1 MAFEYTC
8 ARGVATSAQRVAAVA
23 AIALVLVVMAACA
36 GSSTR
41 VPVGTLEP
49 DKFLFEQG
57 TAALNDRKWFTAREF
72 FRTLVDTYP
81 QSPYR
86 ADAKLGVGDT
96 YLGQGGGEGFVLAEN
111 EFREFLNFY
120 PTHKRADYA
129 HYKLAMTHFYQMHG
143 PERDQSKTRDAIKEL
158 TAFLERYPNSE
169 LRPEAQKNL
178 RIAKDRLSESEYR
191 VGYFYFRTQK
201 WYPGAIER
209 FISVLRSD
217 PEYTGRDAVYYYLAE
232 SLMKVERPAE
242 ALPYYEKL
250 IAEFEVSEYLEDAQK
265 RASEIKALM
274 AAAVKKQ

>member
-1 MAFEYTC
+1 MTMRAH
-8 ARGVATSAQRVAAVA
+8 RLAAVA
-23 AIALVLVVMAACA
+23 AAILTLAGTVGCA

-57 TAALNDRKWFTAREF
+57 TTALNDKKWFTAREF

-81 QSPYR
+81 QSPFR

-96 YLGQGGGEGFVLAEN
+96 YLGERGGEGFVLAEN
-111 EFREFLNFY
+111 EYREFLNFY
-120 PTHKRADYA
+120 PTHRRADYA
-129 HYKLAMTHFYQMHG
+129 HFKLAMTHFYQMHG
-143 PERDQSKTRDAIKEL
+143 AERDQSKTRDAIKEL
-158 TAFLERYPNSE
+158 TAFLERFPNSE
-169 LRPEAQKNL
+169 LRPEAQKQL
-178 RIAKDRLSESEYR
+178 RVARDRLSESEYR

-209 FISVLRSD
+209 FIAVLRTD

-232 SLMKVERPAE
+232 SLMRVERPAE
-242 ALPYYEKL
+242 ALPYYDKL
-250 IAEFEVSEYLEDAQK
+250 IAEFEVSEYLADSQK

-274 AAAVKKQ
+274 AAAVKK

>member
-8 ARGVATSAQRVAAVA
+8 ARGVTASVQRVAARA
-23 AIALVLVVMAACA
+23 AIALVLVVAAGCA

-49 DKFLFEQG
+49 DKFLFEHG
-57 TAALNDRKWFTAREF
+57 TTALNDRKWFTAREF
-72 FRTLVDTYP
+72 FQTLVDTYP
-81 QSPYR
+81 QSTYR

-111 EFREFLNFY
+111 EFREFLNYF

-158 TAFLERYPNSE
+158 TAFLDRYPNSE
-169 LRPEAQKNL
+169 LRPEAQNNL

-209 FISVLRSD
+209 FVSVLRTD

-250 IAEFEVSEYLEDAQK
+250 IAEFESSEYLEDAQK
-265 RASEIKALM
+265 RASELKAQL

>member
-1 MAFEYTC
+1 MTA
-8 ARGVATSAQRVAAVA
+8 GVPRLAAGAAAVLLL
-23 AIALVLVVMAACA
+23 AIAAACA

-41 VPVGTLEP
+41 VPVGTQEP
-49 DKFLFEQG
+49 DRFLFDRG
-57 TAALNDRKWFTAREF
+57 TASLNDRKWFTAREF

-96 YLGQGGGEGFVLAEN
+96 YLGEGSAEGFVLAEN
-111 EFREFLNFY
+111 EYREFLNFY

-129 HYKLAMTHFYQMHG
+129 HFKLAMTHFYQMHKA
-143 PERDQSKTRDAIKEL
+143 ERDQSRTRDAIKEL
-158 TAFLERYPNSE
+158 SAFLERYPNSE
-169 LRPEAQKNL
+169 LRPEAQKHL
-178 RIAKDRLSESEYR
+178 RAARDRLSESEYR
-191 VGYFYFRTQK
+191 VGYFYFRTQR

-209 FISVLRSD
+209 FISVLRTD

-232 SLMKVERPAE
+232 SLMRVERPAE

-250 IAEFEVSEYLEDAQK
+250 IAEFEVSEYLEESQK
-265 RASEIKALM
+265 RASEIKAVM

>member
-1 MAFEYTC
+1 MAFEHTC
-8 ARGVATSAQRVAAVA
+8 ARGMTTRARRLAAFAATALMLAATA
-23 AIALVLVVMAACA
+23 GCA

-49 DKFLFEQG
+49 DKFLFEHG
-57 TAALNDRKWFTAREF
+57 TTALNDGKWFTAREF

-81 QSPYR
+81 QSPFR

-111 EFREFLNFY
+111 EYREFLNFY
-120 PTHKRADYA
+120 PTHRRADYA
-129 HYKLAMTHFYQMHG
+129 HFKLAMTHFYQMHG

-158 TAFLERYPNSE
+158 TAFLERFPTSE
-169 LRPEAQKNL
+169 LRPEGQKQL
-178 RIAKDRLSESEYR
+178 RVARDRLSESEYR

-209 FISVLRSD
+209 FITVLRND

-232 SLMKVERPAE
+232 SLLKVERPAE
-242 ALPYYEKL
+242 ALPYYDKL
-250 IAEFEVSEYLEDAQK
+250 IAEFEVSEYLEESQK
-265 RASEIKALM
+265 RASEIKALI
-274 AAAVKKQ
+274 AAAVKK